1 MDSQKEVTIYD
12 IAKALNI
19 SAATVS
25 RGLKDHP
32 GIANATKK
40 KIFDKASAMG
50 YRFNTFASNLRSK
63 HTRNLGILVPR
74 LNSTFMSDAIAG
86 IESVANREGYSV
98 IISQSLEEQ
107 EKEARNAML
116 LFHNR
121 VDGLIVSLAAN
132 THSADHFLPFIRR
145 KIPLVF
151 FDRVLQQEAC
161 PAIVIDNYRA
171 AYEITKH
178 LIDTGRKRILHISG
192 NTQRN
197 VYADRLRGY
206 KDALLDYGMKYDDQ
220 LVISSAL
227 SPQDGVD
234 IANQIYQSN
243 FKPDAVFAAN
253 DACAVHCMLSLKNRG
268 IDVPGQIAF
277 AGFNDDPLCT
287 IAEPNLTTIRYPGY
301 EMGEIAAQTLI
312 DRLNG
317 QTTALNTQ
325 TVILRHELLIRASS
339 M

>member
-243 FKPDAVFAAN
+243 LKPDAVFAAN